1 MSGGHWEYLAYR
13 LEERGLESREVWRLM
28 AVLEHELYWGICG
41 DTCRACARNRMA
53 PALEAFFDHHADDAT
68 LAIAVARD
76 YKQHRCEK
84 CEEREAKRGV

>member
-1 MSGGHWEYLAYR
+1 
-13 LEERGLESREVWRLM
+13 
-28 AVLEHELYWGICG
+28 
-41 DTCRACARNRMA
+41 MA